1 MPNMDE
7 GRKRTLAIVAGVLVA
22 RHLKTTEDLFG
33 GSQGSPRTDGMVAAA
48 VQWAERIMQKIDAQ
62 WPTTAVSNRGN
73 EK

>member
-22 RHLKTTEDLFG
+22 NHLKTAEDLFG

-62 WPTTAVSNRGN
+62 WPTTVSSRGN
-73 EK
+73 QK